1 MYMKDP
7 DHSKQLKL
15 FIAEI
20 IDKGIDDFKN
30 PEKWNLSKDTL
41 NGVLIGYEL
50 PTKSS
55 RTLLHEI
62 GQKYGLIPL
71 CPDDMID
78 LKMSK
83 EYKPV
88 GVVVIS
94 RHGEFMVRKKDS

>member
-1 MYMKDP
+1 MHMKDL
-7 DHSKQLKL
+7 DYSKQLKL

-20 IDKGIDDFKN
+20 IDKDIDEFIQ
-30 PEKWNLSKDTL
+30 PEKWTLSTDTL

-62 GQKYGLIPL
+62 GQKHGLIPL

-83 EYKPV
+83 EFKPV
-88 GVVVIS
+88 GVVVKS
-94 RHGEFMVRKKDS
+94 RHGEFMVRKRNG

>member
-1 MYMKDP
+1 MKDI
-7 DHSKQLKL
+7 DYSKQLEL

-20 IDKGIDDFKN
+20 IGMGIDEFRQ
-30 PEKWNLSKDTL
+30 PEKWTLSTDTL

-50 PTKSS
+50 PTKTS
-55 RTLLHEI
+55 RMLLHEI
-62 GQKYGLIPL
+62 GQKHGLIPL

-88 GVVVIS
+88 GVLVKS
-94 RHGEFMVRKKDS
+94 RYGEFMVRKRNG

>member
-1 MYMKDP
+1 M
-7 DHSKQLKL
+7 
-15 FIAEI
+15 
-20 IDKGIDDFKN
+20 
-30 PEKWNLSKDTL
+30 

-50 PTKSS
+50 PTKTS

-62 GQKYGLIPL
+62 GQKQDLIPL

-88 GVVVIS
+88 GVVVKS
-94 RHGEFMVRKKDS
+94 RHGEFMVRKRKG

>member
-1 MYMKDP
+1 MHMKDI
-7 DHSKQLKL
+7 DYSKQLEL

-20 IDKGIDDFKN
+20 IGMGIDEFRQ
-30 PEKWNLSKDTL
+30 PEKWTLSTDTL

-50 PTKSS
+50 PTKTS

-62 GQKYGLIPL
+62 GQKHGLIPL

-83 EYKPV
+83 EYRPM

-94 RHGEFMVRKKDS
+94 RHGEFMVRKKNA